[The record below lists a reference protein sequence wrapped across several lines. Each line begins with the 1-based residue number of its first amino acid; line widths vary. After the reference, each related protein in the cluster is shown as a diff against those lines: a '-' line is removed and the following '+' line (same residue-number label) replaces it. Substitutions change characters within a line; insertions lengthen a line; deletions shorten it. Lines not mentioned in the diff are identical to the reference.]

1 MGRSLEIWTNLAVMD
16 RGDPQ
21 AFVDR
26 AKMLEAD
33 GWDGATLPD
42 SHALNAEAYVTLTAV
57 AMATTRLRLG
67 TGVTNPSTRHPAVTA
82 AAMLTLH
89 KLSGER
95 IVLGIGRGDASLA
108 YIGGSPVGLAAFE
121 ASLEMIDTYMR
132 GGVVPMD
139 VAGGALAR
147 NSKQGFGDDLAMHH
161 APEGS
166 LLKWVTEDHARPPID
181 VFASGP
187 KVIEMAAR
195 RGDQI
200 TFALGADVS
209 RLKWAID
216 LAKAELKRIGQDPK
230 DVSFGAHIPTYP
242 HRDPQISR
250 KLAEGYI
257 TAQARFGV
265 MTNKVVG
272 PATEQQR
279 ENLERLASNYDMQSH
294 GSADSAQARALDDSF
309 IDTFGV
315 IGDPEPAVDRLREIV
330 ELGFDRLQLVTSQ
343 AVTQEGRESYRLAA
357 EVLLPG
363 VRSACQR

>member
-1 MGRSLEIWTNLAVMD
+1 MSRSLEIWTNLVTLD
-16 RGDPQ
+16 RGNAH
-21 AFVDR
+21 AFVER

-42 SHALNAEAYVTLTAV
+42 SHSLNVEAYVTLTA
-57 AMATTRLRLG
+57 AALATKRLRFS

-89 KLSGER
+89 MLSDER
-95 IVLGIGRGDASLA
+95 MVIGIGRGDASLA
-108 YIGGSPVGLAAFE
+108 YLGGSPVGLAAFE
-121 ASLEMIDTYMR
+121 SSLEMLDTYMR
-132 GGVVPMD
+132 GRTVPIE
-139 VAGGALAR
+139 VAASALAR
-147 NSKQGFGDDLAMHH
+147 NSKQGFGDDLAMNH

-166 LLKWVTEDHARPPID
+166 LLKWVTEAHSRPPID

-187 KVIEMAAR
+187 KVIEIAAR
-195 RGDQI
+195 RGDYI
-200 TFALGADVS
+200 TFALGADVA

-216 LAKAELKRIGQDPK
+216 IAKAELQRIGRDPA

-242 HRDPQISR
+242 HRDVQVSR

-279 ENLERLASNYDMQSH
+279 ANLERLASNYDMQSH
-294 GSADSAQARALDDSF
+294 GSAGSAQARVLDDSF
-309 IDTFGV
+309 FDAFGV
-315 IGDPEPAVDRLREIV
+315 LGDPEPAVSRLQEIV
-330 ELGFDRLQLVTSQ
+330 ELGFDRLQLVTSE
-343 AVTQEGRESYRLAA
+343 AVSDQGRESYRLVTDILMPALRA
-357 EVLLPG
+357 
-363 VRSACQR
+363 ACQR